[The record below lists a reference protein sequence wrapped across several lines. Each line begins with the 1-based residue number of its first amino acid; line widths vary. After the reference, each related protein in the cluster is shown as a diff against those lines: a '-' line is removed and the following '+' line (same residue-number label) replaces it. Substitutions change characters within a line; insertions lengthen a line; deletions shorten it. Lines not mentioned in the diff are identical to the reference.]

1 MSGDEVWRRDEPESP
16 CVKVCMIHPAEGLC
30 IGCLRTLDEIA
41 RWRDMS
47 ADERRGV
54 MEALPARAPR
64 LRKRRG
70 GHAARLEG

>member
-1 MSGDEVWRRDEPESP
+1 MSDSVWQRDEPESP

-41 RWRDMS
+41 RWGAMPPE
-47 ADERRGV
+47 ERRAV
-54 MEALPARAPR
+54 LAALPARAPR

-70 GHAARLEG
+70 GHAARVEEG